1 MIIAYFIGVI
11 ILGCTFLLTRREY
24 AQHITAWILIAL
36 QWAFTGYEIYK
47 LNSTAFDF
55 FTPDALGVLFL
66 IILSLLM
73 LPAYYHSFVYL
84 EKNNEQMRVRNIYL
98 SALTFFC
105 GAMSGVYLS
114 NHVGMTWIF
123 IELTT
128 VTSCVLIYHHRSPEA
143 LEATWKYLFVCSVSI
158 ALSFIGVLFLSI
170 AVTKAGLEDFT
181 YRALVEHA
189 ATLDSFWLKTG
200 FLFLFSGYTVKAGLF
215 PMFTAGVD
223 AKDQA
228 PTPAAA
234 LLATC
239 LCNGGFVAIFRI
251 FQIINHNEGGAWA
264 QKVILISAVLSVGIA
279 AYYMVRTKG
288 YKRLLA
294 YSGVEHIGLAAI
306 GLAMGGAGYF
316 AALLHMVLH
325 SFVKSALFF
334 QFGQVSYIYKTVN
347 KNEVGNYFRINVWGG
362 LVLLVGFFCITAMP
376 PSGLFVSESIIF
388 LSMLQHQHMIL
399 MIVVMLLLTIIIWS
413 LGRSIFSLLFTPK
426 RFESTLVER
435 PSMVESVSQY
445 VLLALV
451 IWLGIYPPNFFVHF
465 LTEIVS
471 QLALG

>member
-1 MIIAYFIGVI
+1 MIILYFIGVV
-11 ILGCTFLLTRREY
+11 ILGCTFLLTRR
-24 AQHITAWILIAL
+24 AFSQHITASAFIVL
-36 QWAFTGYEIYK
+36 QLAFTGYEIYK
-47 LNSTAFDF
+47 LNFPGFDF
-55 FTPDALGVLFL
+55 FTPDALGIIFL
-66 IILSLLM
+66 VILSLLM
-73 LPAYYHSFVYL
+73 LPAYYHGFVYL
-84 EKNNEQMRVRNIYL
+84 EKNNEPTRFRNIYL

-128 VTSCVLIYHHRSPEA
+128 VTSCVLIYHHRSAES
-143 LEATWKYLFVCSVSI
+143 LEATWKYIFVCSVSI

-181 YRALVEHA
+181 YSVLTEHA
-189 ATLDSFWLKTG
+189 SEFDPFWLKIG

-239 LCNGGFVAIFRI
+239 LCNGGFVAIFRV
-251 FQIINHNEGGAWA
+251 FQVIVHNESGDWA
-264 QKVILISAVLSVGIA
+264 QKVILISAVLSVAIA

-306 GLAMGGAGYF
+306 GLAMGGPGYF
-316 AALLHMVLH
+316 AALLHLVLH
-325 SFVKSALFF
+325 SFVKAALFF
-334 QFGQVSYIYKTVN
+334 QFGQVSYMYKSVN
-347 KNEVGNYFRINVWGG
+347 KHDVGNYFRINVWGG
-362 LVLLVGFFCITAMP
+362 LVLLIGFFCITAMP
-376 PSGLFVSESIIF
+376 PSGMFVSESIIF
-388 LSMLQHQHMIL
+388 LSMLDNRH
-399 MIVVMLLLTIIIWS
+399 IVLLVVVLILLTIIIWS
-413 LGRSIFSLLFTPK
+413 LGRSIFGLLFSPK
-426 RFESTLVER
+426 RFENKHIEQ
-435 PSMVESVSQY
+435 PPAFESVSQY

-451 IWLGIYPPNFFVHF
+451 IWLGIYPPDFFVRII
-465 LTEIVS
+465 TEVVS
-471 QLALG
+471 QLT

>member
-1 MIIAYFIGVI
+1 MIIAYFIGVL
-11 ILGCTFLLTRREY
+11 ILGCAFLLMRRPY
-24 AQHITAWILIAL
+24 AQHITAGLLLVL
-36 QWAFTGYEIYK
+36 QWTFTGFEMHRMHF
-47 LNSTAFDF
+47 TGFDF

-66 IILSLLM
+66 MILSLLM
-73 LPAYYHSFVYL
+73 LPAYYHSFLYL

-98 SALTFFC
+98 AMLTFFC

-128 VTSCVLIYHHRSPEA
+128 VSSCMLIYHHRSVES
-143 LEATWKYLFVCSVSI
+143 LEATWKYIFVCSVSI
-158 ALSFIGVLFLSI
+158 AMSFIGVLFLSI
-170 AVTKAGLEDFT
+170 AVTKIGLENFT
-181 YRALVEHA
+181 YSELIEHA
-189 ATLDSFWLKTG
+189 PELDPFWLKIG

-239 LCNGGFVAIFRI
+239 LCNGGFVAIFRV
-251 FQIINHNEGGAWA
+251 FQIINNNESGVWA
-264 QKVILISAVLSVGIA
+264 QKAIFISAILSVSIA

-294 YSGVEHIGLAAI
+294 YSGVEHVGLAAI
-306 GLAMGGAGYF
+306 GLAMGGHGFF

-325 SFVKSALFF
+325 SFVKAALFF
-334 QFGQVSYIYKTVN
+334 QFCQVSYIYKTVN
-347 KNEVGNYFRINVWGG
+347 RHEVGNYFRINVWGG
-362 LVLLVGFFCITAMP
+362 VVLLIGFFCITAMP
-376 PSGLFVSESIIF
+376 PSGLFVSESMIF
-388 LSMLQHQHMIL
+388 LSMLDSNYLPL
-399 MIVVMLLLTIIIWS
+399 MVVVMLLLTIIIWS
-413 LGRSIFSLLFTPK
+413 LGRSIFGLLFIPK
-426 RFESTLVER
+426 KLESYPVKH
-435 PSMVESVSQY
+435 PPVIESVSQY

-451 IWLGIYPPNFFVHF
+451 IWLGIYPPEFFIDF
-465 LTEIVS
+465 LHEIVS
-471 QLALG
+471 QLA

>member
-1 MIIAYFIGVI
+1 MIIAYFIGVVL
-11 ILGCTFLLTRREY
+11 LGGMFLFLRSERT
-24 AQHITAWILIAL
+24 QHILAGIFILL
-36 QWAFTGYEIYK
+36 QWGFTGLEIHR
-47 LNSTAFDF
+47 LNHIGFDF

-66 IILSLLM
+66 TILSFLT

-84 EKNNEQMRVRNIYL
+84 EKNNEQVRIRNFYL

-128 VTSCVLIYHHRSPEA
+128 IASCILIYHHRTPEA
-143 LEATWKYLFVCSVSI
+143 LEATWKYIFVCSVSI
-158 ALSFIGVLFLSI
+158 ALSFIGVLLLSI

-181 YRALVEHA
+181 YHELVEHA
-189 ATLDSFWLKTG
+189 PELDPFWLKIG

-251 FQIINHNEGGAWA
+251 FQIINHNESGIWA
-264 QKVILISAVLSVGIA
+264 QKVILISAILSVSIA

-306 GLAMGGAGYF
+306 GLAMGGQGYF
-316 AALLHMVLH
+316 AALLHIVLH

-334 QFGQVSYIYKTVN
+334 QFGQVSYIYKSVN
-347 KNEVGNYFRINVWGG
+347 KHDVGNYFRINVWGG
-362 LVLLVGFFCITAMP
+362 LVLLIGFFCITAMP

-388 LSMLQHQHMIL
+388 LSMLDHQHMIL
-399 MIVVMLLLTIIIWS
+399 MVVVMLLLTIIIWS

-426 RFESTLVER
+426 KFVPLDIVRPPFFESI
-435 PSMVESVSQY
+435 SQY
-445 VLLALV
+445 VLLGLV
-451 IWLGIYPPNFFVHF
+451 IWFGIYPPDFFIRI
-465 LTEIVS
+465 LTEIIIH
-471 QLALG
+471 LA

>member
-1 MIIAYFIGVI
+1 MMIIAYFIGVF
-11 ILGCTFLLTRREY
+11 ILGCTFFLMRRRY
-24 AQHITAWILIAL
+24 AQHITAGLLILL
-36 QWAFTGYEIYK
+36 QWSFTAYELYRMNFTG
-47 LNSTAFDF
+47 FDF
-55 FTPDALGVLFL
+55 FTPDELGVLFL
-66 IILSLLM
+66 VILSLLM
-73 LPAYYHSFVYL
+73 LPAYYHSFLYL

-98 SALTFFC
+98 AMLTFFC

-128 VTSCVLIYHHRSPEA
+128 VSSCMLIYHHRSVES
-143 LEATWKYLFVCSVSI
+143 LEATWKYIFVCSVSV

-170 AVTKAGLEDFT
+170 AVTRAGLEDFT
-181 YRALVEHA
+181 YSVLIESASG
-189 ATLDSFWLKTG
+189 LDPFWLKIG

-239 LCNGGFVAIFRI
+239 LCNGGFVAIFRV
-251 FQIINHNEGGAWA
+251 FRIIHNNEGGAWA
-264 QKVILISAVLSVGIA
+264 QKVILVSAVLSVAIS

-306 GLAMGGAGYF
+306 GLAMGGPGFF
-316 AALLHMVLH
+316 AALLHVVLH
-325 SFVKSALFF
+325 SFVKAALFF
-334 QFGQVSYIYKTVN
+334 QFGQVSYIFKTVN
-347 KNEVGNYFRINVWGG
+347 RNEAGNYFRINVWGG
-362 LVLLVGFFCITAMP
+362 LALLIGFFCITAMP
-376 PSGLFVSESIIF
+376 PSGMFVSESLIF
-388 LSMLQHQHMIL
+388 LSMIDQRHLPL

-413 LGRSIFSLLFTPK
+413 LGRSIFGLLFTPK
-426 RFESTLVER
+426 KSEYPPVKRL
-435 PSMVESVSQY
+435 PLAESVSQY

-451 IWLGIYPPNFFVHF
+451 IWLGIYPPDFFVRF
-465 LTEIVS
+465 LTGIVS
-471 QLALG
+471 QLT